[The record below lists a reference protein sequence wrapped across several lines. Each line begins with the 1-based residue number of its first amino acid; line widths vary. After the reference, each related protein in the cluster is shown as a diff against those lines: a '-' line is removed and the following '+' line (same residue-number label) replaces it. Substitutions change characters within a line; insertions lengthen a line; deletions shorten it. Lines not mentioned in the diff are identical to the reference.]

1 METQMTNLSP
11 ETLTADEAAFVA
23 NYVERWRK
31 INAHFV
37 SEYERRMDRRQGVCI
52 SGCDPTPY
60 TMPTDE
66 RLTANAMEEVALKRQ
81 VARLKPQQH
90 SLDRIADVID
100 AKLSRAVGDVLRGAS
115 HDSNPA
121 RVIDAAKL
129 DALAT
134 LFPELR
140 RDLAEAKSVAEFM
153 GQIVKRAA

>member
-1 METQMTNLSP
+1 MKLTP
-11 ETLTADEAAFVA
+11 ENLTADEAAFVA
-23 NYVERWRK
+23 NYVERERK
-31 INAHFV
+31 ISAHFV

-66 RLTANAMEEVALKRQ
+66 RLTANAMERVALQRQ
-81 VARLKPQQH
+81 VTRLKPQQYN
-90 SLDRIADVID
+90 LDRIADVID
-100 AKLSRAVGDVLRGAS
+100 AKLSRAVGDVLRGTS
-115 HDSNPA
+115 HDANPA

-140 RDLAEAKSVAEFM
+140 RDLAEAKDLVDFM

>member
-1 METQMTNLSP
+1 MTDLSP

-23 NYVERWRK
+23 AYVERERK
-31 INAHFV
+31 ISARFV
-37 SEYERRMDRRQGVCI
+37 ADYEARMDRRQGVCM
-52 SGCDPTPY
+52 SGCDPTRY

-66 RLTANAMEEVALKRQ
+66 RLTANAMERVALQRQ

-90 SLDRIADVID
+90 NLDRIADALD
-100 AKLSRAVGDVLRGAS
+100 AKLTRAVGDVLRGAS
-115 HDSNPA
+115 HDANPA

-140 RDLAEAKSVAEFM
+140 RELAEAKDLAGFM
-153 GQIVKRAA
+153 GRIVARAA

>member
-1 METQMTNLSP
+1 MKLTTEN
-11 ETLTADEAAFVA
+11 LTADEAAFVA
-23 NYVERWRK
+23 NYVERERA
-31 INAHFV
+31 ISAHFV

-66 RLTANAMEEVALKRQ
+66 QLTANAMERVALQRQ
-81 VARLKPQQH
+81 VARLKPQQYN
-90 SLDRIADVID
+90 LDRIADVID
-100 AKLSRAVGDVLRGAS
+100 AKLSRAVGDVLRGTS
-115 HDSNPA
+115 HDANPA

-140 RDLAEAKSVAEFM
+140 RDLAEAKDLVGFM